1 MQVGVD
7 AARWLGRATDTPRT
21 PGHQQGLMVRHGAM
35 RCHSWQRP
43 MALLLGA
50 CLLLAVG
57 TGWCLPGLG
66 LVAWLL
72 DVAPSWVAPSWYS
85 VVVLATTREGADVTG
100 TVERL
105 LAAGVRPP
113 QILLLNSA
121 DPPQQLADFYRTFLL
136 QPGVRALAPATKLR
150 PRPAGRHGAA
160 AAPGPGLDDLQW
172 RQQQHLAECSAIESA
187 ARQVLGGAT
196 WGRWDSDWIL
206 ILTDDSSLRF
216 RDGAGRALGAALRG
230 YYGCSR
236 GIVALEDDAPGVTHG
251 YAFHRRVLGRVE
263 HIASA
268 ICAARAKELPAE
280 AGLNAAPTV
289 QSVLQQIVKELRG
302 TGSDVA
308 TLRGLT
314 YRENDSSLR
323 PAGIE
328 RMKAAASLRCPA
340 AEEIRVMVA
349 VPTFNRP
356 RCAQSFTF
364 RLPSTVYCAPYSGAR

>member
-1 MQVGVD
+1 MQVGD
-7 AARWLGRATDTPRT
+7 PAGGGWDDTPRT
-21 PGHQQGLMVRHGAM
+21 NPWASAIEARADGAPRGDAVPQLAAPHGAVAGSVLAAGGGH
-35 RCHSWQRP
+35 RLVPAGTWAGGVVAGCG
-43 MALLLGA
+43 AELGRA
-50 CLLLAVG
+50 QL
-57 TGWCLPGLG
+57 
-66 LVAWLL
+66 
-72 DVAPSWVAPSWYS
+72 YS

-196 WGRWDSDWIL
+196 WGRWDSDWML

-251 YAFHRRVLGRVE
+251 YAFHRRVLGRME

-280 AGLNAAPTV
+280 VGLNAAPTV
-289 QSVLQQIVKELRG
+289 QSVLQQIVKELSS

-340 AEEIRVMVA
+340 ADEIRVMVA

-364 RLPSTVYCAPYSGAR
+364 

>member
-1 MQVGVD
+1 
-7 AARWLGRATDTPRT
+7 
-21 PGHQQGLMVRHGAM
+21 MVRQWAAM
-35 RCHSWQRP
+35 RYRSWQRP

-85 VVVLATTREGADVTG
+85 VVVLATTRDGADVTG

-150 PRPAGRHGAA
+150 PRP
-160 AAPGPGLDDLQW
+160 PGPGPDDLLW
-172 RQQQHLAECSAIESA
+172 RQQQHRAECSAIESA

-196 WGRWDSDWIL
+196 WGRWDSEWIL

-216 RDGAGRALGAALRG
+216 RAGAGRALGAALRG

-236 GIVALEDDAPGVTHG
+236 GVVALEDDAPGMTHG
-251 YAFHRRVLGRVE
+251 YAFHRRVLGRME

-268 ICAARAKELPAE
+268 ICAARAKESPTE
-280 AGLNAAPTV
+280 AGLNAAPTI
-289 QSVLQQIVKELRG
+289 QSVLQEIVKQLRSTG
-302 TGSDVA
+302 TEVE

-314 YRENDSSLR
+314 YREHDGSLR
-323 PAGIE
+323 PAAIE
-328 RMKAAASLRCPA
+328 GMKPAASLRCPA
-340 AEEIRVMVA
+340 ADEIRVMVA

-364 RLPSTVYCAPYSGAR
+364 RPPSTVYCTQYPGVS